1 MPVAL
6 VAGASSGLGRA
17 VARRLAADGWR
28 TYAGARAF
36 ARGEVPPEGCQAVP
50 LDVTDGASVSDCVR
64 RVLDAEGRIDA
75 LVNCAALLTL
85 GSGEETSV
93 EEIRRVLDTNFL
105 GAVRMVQAVLP
116 AMRAQGGGRIVQ
128 FSSLNGLFG
137 IPFQG
142 AYTASKHA
150 LEGWSECLAME
161 TRPFGVQV
169 TLVAPGDCRGGS
181 DAYRLHARAAGLE
194 GSPYAASYAGACA
207 RIRADE
213 SGGLPPERVARAV
226 SRALRR
232 RRPPARIIVAGPDQ
246 RLAAW
251 LHDLLP
257 GHWFYRILA
266 AYYSPPKKEGRR

>member
-36 ARGEVPPEGCQAVP
+36 ARGEAPPEGCQAVP

-169 TLVAPGDCRGGS
+169 TLVAPGDCRGGRVP
-181 DAYRLHARAAGLE
+181 AACPGRRAGRLSLCRVVCRRLCAHPRGRKRRPAARAGGPGRVPRAAQ
-194 GSPYAASYAGACA
+194 AASSGPHHCRRA
-207 RIRADE
+207 RSAP
-213 SGGLPPERVARAV
+213 G
-226 SRALRR
+226 
-232 RRPPARIIVAGPDQ
+232 
-246 RLAAW
+246 RLA
-251 LHDLLP
+251 P
-257 GHWFYRILA
+257 
-266 AYYSPPKKEGRR
+266 